1 MAHCKYCN
9 VQLNTSGD
17 RCVLCGNPLEKQTDN
32 AENYSASFPQVTVS
46 PSAAAHLRSA
56 WHVIIGVFICTI
68 LFDFLNE
75 HSFWYIVASAGCVFV
90 TLGIFS
96 SIEAKENF
104 GLTVLKAVM
113 FIIIVCITLDYLLG
127 FSKWAVTYVLPA
139 VTMAAALLLAF
150 MLFFRPV
157 WFVEYFFYQLEISFL
172 TFITILLNFM
182 GLSTRLWPAVVSTVI
197 SLISSLILFVFF
209 GKRSKLEIKKRL
221 HF

>member
-1 MAHCKYCN
+1 MAYCKYCN
-9 VQLNTSGD
+9 VKLNTQSD
-17 RCVLCGNPLEKQTDN
+17 RCTLCGNSFEKDAAFPEDYT
-32 AENYSASFPQVTVS
+32 ASFPEVTVS

-56 WHVIIGVFICTI
+56 WHVITGVFLFTI
-68 LFDFLNE
+68 LFDILNE

-90 TLGIFS
+90 ALGIFS

-113 FIIIVCITLDYLLG
+113 FVVLVCITLDYLLG
-127 FSKWAVTYVLPA
+127 FKKWSVTYVLPA
-139 VTMAAALLLAF
+139 VTMGAALLLAF

-172 TFITILLNFM
+172 TFLTVLLNFM
-182 GLSTRLWPAVVSTVI
+182 GLSTKLWPAVVSTVI
-197 SLISSLILFVFF
+197 SLISSFILFVFF